1 MENDK
6 RKAFHSFKLVG
17 DPNSIDKKILM
28 DGQEL
33 KGVIGASLK
42 WRVDEMPVIQLEM
55 ISTDIEAEDY
65 NGLIMEEDDADG
77 TGE

>member
-1 MENDK
+1 MSK
-6 RKAFHSFKLVG
+6 PFHSFKLFG
-17 DPNSIDKKILM
+17 NPNSIYKKILM

-42 WRVDEMPVIQLEM
+42 WRVDEPPVIQLEM

-65 NGLIMEEDDADG
+65 NGLIMEEDDANG

>member
-1 MENDK
+1 MSK
-6 RKAFHSFKLVG
+6 PFHSFKLFG
-17 DPNSIDKKILM
+17 NPNSIYKKILM

-42 WRVDEMPVIQLEM
+42 WRVDEPPVIQLEM

-65 NGLIMEEDDADG
+65 SGLLMEEDDADG